1 MPVYTV
7 HGRND
12 VPGDRAADKF
22 VFVRDGF
29 HVWAFLLA
37 PFWLLW
43 NRLWLGFF
51 GWLVL
56 TVGVSLGIAALG
68 AGPDAVLF
76 ADFLIAILMGLEAS
90 TLQRWKLSRGKWRQ
104 AGVVVADNVEAAER
118 RFFDS
123 WRGYETSSTPAGSP
137 PPVRMSQTS
146 AHDGIIGLFPEPG
159 ASR

>member
-12 VPGDRAADKF
+12 VSGDRAADKF

-29 HVWAFLLA
+29 HFWAFLLA

-43 NRLWLGFF
+43 NRLWLAFL

-56 TVGVSLGIAALG
+56 TVGVSLAIAALG
-68 AGPDAVLF
+68 AGSDAMLLVN
-76 ADFLIAILMGLEAS
+76 FLIALLMGLEAS

-123 WRGYETSSTPAGSP
+123 WRGYDAPSTSGGSP
-137 PPVRMSQTS
+137 PPIRVPQSS